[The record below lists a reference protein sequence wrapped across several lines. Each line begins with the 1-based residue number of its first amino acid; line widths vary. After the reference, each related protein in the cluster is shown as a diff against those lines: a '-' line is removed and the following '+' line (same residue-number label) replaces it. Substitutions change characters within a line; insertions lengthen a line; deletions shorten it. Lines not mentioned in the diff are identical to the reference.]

1 MKAVWGEEAKVGST
15 VVFPGVRAVAQERLR
30 DDGEVVAR
38 VVAPGVDERLD
49 PAQIPVAN
57 RADLVTVCNFGRI
70 SAEEVVKQWTHES
83 LAEIVKHGDI
93 DRLDEVDEGARDMR
107 VQHIQRLLQRSG
119 EIVRFVSSRAH
130 VIVAEVVAADEDRNH
145 FPVFLKVHFRRRLQM
160 RHQRLRLRFQI
171 VRRAARNRVVEP
183 GVFRVVRP
191 FVDGV
196 SDQVWSEI
204 SQQIGESDDVI
215 LCLPAAAIAVPAHG
229 EGAAAVLDEQAE
241 GGACFGAVGRRQGI
255 SDPRHQLDVAREEV
269 VNISAV
275 LLWFWYVR
283 TVFWPIS
290 RENSQRRLLQKS
302 GVGYL
307 ELGQMVSPCFLNVRI
322 IRHRVDE

>member
-1 MKAVWGEEAKVGST
+1 MKAVRSEETKVGSS
-15 VVFPGVRAVAQERLR
+15 VVVPGVRAVAQERLR

-38 VVAPGVDERLD
+38 VVAPRVDERLD

-57 RADLVTVCNFGRI
+57 EADLVAVGDFGRI
-70 SAEEVVKQWTHES
+70 SAEEVVKQRTHES
-83 LAEIVKHGDI
+83 LAEIMKHGDI

-107 VQHIQRLLQRSG
+107 VQHVQRLLQRSG

-130 VIVAEVVAADEDRNH
+130 VVVAEVVAADEDRDH
-145 FPVFLKVHFRRRLQM
+145 FPVFLKVNFRRRLQM

-171 VRRAARNRVVEP
+171 VRRAARNSVVEP
-183 GVFRVVRP
+183 GVLRVVRP

-204 SQQIGESDDVI
+204 SKQIGESDDVI
-215 LCLPAAAIAVPAHG
+215 LGLPAAAVAVPAHG
-229 EGAAAVLDEQAE
+229 EGAAAVLNEQAE
-241 GGACFGAVGRRQGI
+241 GGACLGAVCRRQGI
-255 SDPRHQLDVAREEV
+255 PDPRHQLDITREEV

-275 LLWFWYVR
+275 LLWFWHIR

-290 RENSQRRLLQKS
+290 GENSQRRLLQMS

-307 ELGQMVSPCFLNVRI
+307 ELSQMVGPCFLNVRI
-322 IRHRVDE
+322 IRHRVHE